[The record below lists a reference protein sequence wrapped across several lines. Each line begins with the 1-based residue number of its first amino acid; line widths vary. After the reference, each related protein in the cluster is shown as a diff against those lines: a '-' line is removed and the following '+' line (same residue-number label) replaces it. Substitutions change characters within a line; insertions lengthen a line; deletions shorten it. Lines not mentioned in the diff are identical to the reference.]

1 MGIAAPI
8 VQRGVAADHQISIVD
23 ERLSLELSVPQDVA
37 MTRVVERSDDEACP
51 SVPYLFADRLAI
63 EAYSTT
69 CDPSSRNPMNG
80 RYGRYRSFDDVA
92 DPLDAVTVD
101 TRLGPATLFTQEY
114 TKCTNACR
122 HAIEQVGII
131 ALEDPQTRNTRRS
144 SRAAAPRCRAR
155 SSARSSRHCAAP
167 STALDAPQLRG
178 PAGGS
183 AWMPSSSPVDWP
195 ISIRYPSGSRR

>member
-37 MTRVVERSDDEACP
+37 MPRVVERSDDEACP

-80 RYGRYRSFDDVA
+80 HHGRYRSFDDVA

-114 TKCTNACR
+114 TECTNACR
-122 HAIEQVGII
+122 HAIEQVAII
-131 ALEDPQTRNTRRS
+131 ALEDPPAEEYPSVIARGS
-144 SRAAAPRCRAR
+144 AEMSREQLREILAA
-155 SSARSSRHCAAP
+155 
-167 STALDAPQLRG
+167 LRG
-178 PAGGS
+178 P
-183 AWMPSSSPVDWP
+183 VD
-195 ISIRYPSGSRR
+195 GA